1 MCVQVEMY
9 QLMCLQEQAGKV
21 SECHKRACTESWLK
35 KIYPL
40 LHQGFEPA
48 PVVCQI
54 QCPPL
59 PTPPPTP
66 TPRLPE
72 PPCLMKLLLRE
83 ERSVALISLAAECPQ
98 FPFSL
103 LQMGC
108 LWSAWRKCLQAVRL
122 KACRQL
128 MMAWER
134 TTLSSSPV
142 SRARGC
148 SKHPSLKE
156 NLR

>member
-1 MCVQVEMY
+1 MCVQLEMYQVMCVQLMCVQLEMYQVMYVQLEMYQLMCVQLEMYQVMCVQLEMYQVMCVQLEMY

-59 PTPPPTP
+59 PTPPHDF
-66 TPRLPE
+66 LN
-72 PPCLMKLLLRE
+72 LL
-83 ERSVALISLAAECPQ
+83 V
-98 FPFSL
+98 
-103 LQMGC
+103 
-108 LWSAWRKCLQAVRL
+108 
-122 KACRQL
+122 
-128 MMAWER
+128 
-134 TTLSSSPV
+134 
-142 SRARGC
+142 
-148 SKHPSLKE
+148 
-156 NLR
+156 